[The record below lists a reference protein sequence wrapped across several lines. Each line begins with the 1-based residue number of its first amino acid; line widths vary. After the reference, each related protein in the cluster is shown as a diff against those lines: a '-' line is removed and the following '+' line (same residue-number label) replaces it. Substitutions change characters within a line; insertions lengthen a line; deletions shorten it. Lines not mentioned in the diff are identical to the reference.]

1 MIKLKTIET
10 INDRVKRLRAALNKS
25 QKDFGASLGIKP
37 NSVSDIETGKNK
49 VTEQNIKAIC
59 LENWDGKKINESW
72 LRTGEGGDENMF
84 SKELIEDEYMAYV
97 TEIGNGASDIIKK
110 AIIKYGRLSPE
121 DRKII
126 DNALELAVKMIKEE

>member
-1 MIKLKTIET
+1 
-10 INDRVKRLRAALNKS
+10 
-25 QKDFGASLGIKP
+25 
-37 NSVSDIETGKNK
+37 
-49 VTEQNIKAIC
+49 
-59 LENWDGKKINESW
+59 
-72 LRTGEGGDENMF
+72 MF

-110 AIIKYGRLSPE
+110 AIIKYGRLSPK

>member
-1 MIKLKTIET
+1 MKTIET

-49 VTEQNIKAIC
+49 VTEHNIKAIC

-84 SKELIEDEYMAYV
+84 LKEFLEDEYMAYV
-97 TEIGNGASDIIKK
+97 TEIGNGASDIVKK
-110 AIIKYGRLSPE
+110 AIIKYGRLSPQ

>member
-10 INDRVKRLRAALNKS
+10 INDRVKRLRITLNKS

-84 SKELIEDEYMAYV
+84 IQEFLEDEYMAYV

-126 DNALELAVKMIKEE
+126 DNALELAVTMIKEE

>member
-1 MIKLKTIET
+1 MKTIET

-84 SKELIEDEYMAYV
+84 LKEYLEDEYMAYV
-97 TEIGNGASDIIKK
+97 TEIGNGASDIVKK
-110 AIIKYGRLSPE
+110 AIIKYGRLSPQ

>member
-1 MIKLKTIET
+1 MKTIET

-97 TEIGNGASDIIKK
+97 TEIGNGASDIVKK
-110 AIIKYGRLSPE
+110 AIIKYGRLSPQ

-126 DNALELAVKMIKEE
+126 DNAIALAVKMIKEE

>member
-1 MIKLKTIET
+1 MRTLKTVESL
-10 INDRVKRLRAALNKS
+10 NDRIKKLRATLNKS

-59 LENWDGKKINESW
+59 LENWDGKKVNESW

-84 SKELIEDEYMAYV
+84 AQEFLEDEYMAYV
-97 TEIGNGASDIIKK
+97 TEIGNGASDRIKN

-121 DRKII
+121 NKKII
-126 DNALELAVKMIKEE
+126 DDALALLSQMLKED

>member
-1 MIKLKTIET
+1 MKTIET

-84 SKELIEDEYMAYV
+84 LKEFLEDEYMAYV
-97 TEIGNGASDIIKK
+97 TEIGNGASDIVKK
-110 AIIKYGRLSPE
+110 AIIKYGRLSPQ

>member
-1 MIKLKTIET
+1 LKTIET

-84 SKELIEDEYMAYV
+84 LKEFLEDEYMAYV
-97 TEIGNGASDIIKK
+97 TEIGNGASDIVKK
-110 AIIKYGRLSPE
+110 AIIKYGRLSPQ

>member
-59 LENWDGKKINESW
+59 LENWDGKK
-72 LRTGEGGDENMF
+72 MF
-84 SKELIEDEYMAYV
+84 SKELIEDEYMSYV
-97 TEIGNGASDIIKK
+97 TEIGNGASDIVKK
-110 AIIKYGRLSPE
+110 AIIKYGRLSPQ

-126 DNALELAVKMIKEE
+126 DNAIALAVKMIKEE

>member
-84 SKELIEDEYMAYV
+84 FKEFLEDEYMAYV
-97 TEIGNGASDIIKK
+97 TEIGNGASDIVKK
-110 AIIKYGRLSPE
+110 AIIKYGRLSPQ

>member
-1 MIKLKTIET
+1 MKTIET
-10 INDRVKRLRAALNKS
+10 INDRVKRLRATLNKS

-84 SKELIEDEYMAYV
+84 IQEFLEDEYMAYV

>member
-1 MIKLKTIET
+1 MKTIET
-10 INDRVKRLRAALNKS
+10 INDRVKRLRITLNKS

-84 SKELIEDEYMAYV
+84 IQEFLEDEYMAYV

-126 DNALELAVKMIKEE
+126 DNALELAVTMIKEE

>member
-1 MIKLKTIET
+1 MKTIET

-84 SKELIEDEYMAYV
+84 LKEFLEDEYMAHV
-97 TEIGNGASDIIKK
+97 TEIGNGASDIVKK
-110 AIIKYGRLSPE
+110 AIIKYGRLSPQ

>member
-1 MIKLKTIET
+1 MKTIET

-110 AIIKYGRLSPE
+110 AIIKYGRLSPK

>member
-1 MIKLKTIET
+1 MKTIET

-126 DNALELAVKMIKEE
+126 DNAIALAVKMIKEE